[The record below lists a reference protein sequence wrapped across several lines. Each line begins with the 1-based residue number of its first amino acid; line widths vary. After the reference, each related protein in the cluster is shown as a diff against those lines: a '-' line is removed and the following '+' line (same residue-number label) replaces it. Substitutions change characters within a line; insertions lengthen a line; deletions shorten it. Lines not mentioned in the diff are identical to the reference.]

1 MSAESIRLS
10 PGDPSSHSRP
20 DLVRTTH
27 LHLDLEADFLSR
39 VLHGRVVI
47 SVEKLDPT
55 ADSLILDAKNLTI
68 VDIYSDEGPTR
79 ENLTWSLSSHSE
91 MGDRLEVKLPDL
103 AAPTLSIV
111 VEYRTSPQASALQ
124 WLRPAQT
131 AGGTQPYLFSQCQA
145 IHARSMVPCQDS
157 SSVKAPY
164 SATIVA
170 PANLTVLMSAVRE
183 GETEV
188 RGDKA
193 VSRFVQKV
201 PIPSYLLALAIGALE
216 SRQIGPRSAVWAER
230 ELIEEAALD
239 FSQTE
244 SFLQT
249 AEELSGP
256 YVWGRYDILVLP
268 PSFPYGNK
276 EFIVVKT
283 KQ

>member
-1 MSAESIRLS
+1 MSAESLRLS

-47 SVEKLDPT
+47 SLEKLDPT

-68 VDIYSDEGPTR
+68 VEIYSDDGPSTSR

-103 AAPTLSIV
+103 AAPTLSIA

-124 WLRPAQT
+124 WLSPAQT
-131 AGGTQPYLFSQCQA
+131 AGGSQPYLFSQCQA

-183 GETEV
+183 GEAEV

-216 SRQIGPRSAVWAER
+216 SRQIGPRSAVWAEK
-230 ELIEEAALD
+230 ELIQEAALD

-256 YVWGRYDILVLP
+256 YVWGR
-268 PSFPYGNK
+268 
-276 EFIVVKT
+276 
-283 KQ
+283 